1 MRNKISKFHHDIRT
15 CLESHYWSFSR
26 HEPDPE
32 TNNNKK
38 QIKSMKNDLQ
48 KKILEIIGN
57 EISSE
62 ERKQNDLNLET
73 GASSWPPTLPIKE
86 EGYILNKQ
94 SFWHL
99 LSIRYGWKLKR
110 IPSHCACGNTFNLQ
124 HALQCPIEGFVTLRY
139 NHIRNKTTSLLTEVC
154 KDVRVEPQMQPL
166 NGETFSEKTANK
178 SDQGRV
184 DVSAR
189 NFWLTGQV
197 AIFDV
202 RVFNPTSK
210 RYVNLEHL

>member
-1 MRNKISKFHHDIRT
+1 MS
-15 CLESHYWSFSR
+15 
-26 HEPDPE
+26 
-32 TNNNKK
+32 
-38 QIKSMKNDLQ
+38 NDLQ
-48 KKILEIIGN
+48 KKILEIIRN
-57 EISSE
+57 KISPG

-73 GASSWPPTLPIKE
+73 GASSWLTTLPIKE

-94 SFWHL
+94 SFWDL

-110 IPSHCACGNTFNLQ
+110 IPSSCACGNTFNLQ
-124 HALQCPIEGFVTLRY
+124 LALQCPKEGFVTLRH
-139 NHIRNKTTSLLTEVC
+139 NHIRSKTTSLLTEVC

-166 NGETFSEKTANK
+166 NSETFSEKTANK

-184 DVSAR
+184 DVSAS

-210 RYVNLEHL
+210 RYFNQEHLWFKKRTKYFDISILFIYLPTFRVY